1 MQHSFVV
8 IPALPDDIN
17 GMEFRLN
24 VKPLRENPKLQ
35 EVQFEETTVT
45 FQS

>member
-17 GMEFRLN
+17 GVEFRLS
-24 VKPLRENPKLQ
+24 VKPLRENPEFQ
-35 EVQFEETTVT
+35 EVQFTETTVT
-45 FQS
+45 IK